1 MSMPPY
7 TDRLLRHARFGQSEI
22 VRELRRRPLGFVDI
36 GARGNVDPA
45 LAQLAGVTAVLGFEP
60 DPEEA
65 RRLQAMGRGPW
76 AEFSIEMAALGEREG
91 PATLYLATEPNNH
104 SLRPT
109 NAAFVQR
116 YAMEKFFPAGSVPLD
131 TTTLDRVIFE
141 KRAGESS
148 LGEFLKV
155 DTQGTELE
163 ILKGARRTLE
173 ERTKVVVCEVE
184 FAPIYSGQALFSD
197 VELFMRDCGFAFF
210 GFSELHARSR
220 KRLDKTTHGGCERL
234 LWSDAIFFKDPIA
247 LSGRPV
253 SGERRS
259 ACLIASAIMLGFY
272 DYALELAEW
281 AAPAAKDGSVFVA
294 DVTSTIQDLARMD
307 TGHTVNDAAA
317 LTRALEKSPHLANV
331 LVGQFVDR
339 RRRLH
344 DYDDVRLESPWLGR
358 TQTLSWEPQQG

>member
-1 MSMPPY
+1 MSVPPY
-7 TDRLLRHARFGQSEI
+7 IDRLLRHARFSQSEI

-65 RRLQAMGRGPW
+65 RRLLAVGRGPW
-76 AEFSIEMAALGEREG
+76 ADFSIETAALGDREG
-91 PATLYLATEPNNH
+91 PATLYLAAEPNNH

-116 YAMEKFFPAGSVPLD
+116 YAMEKFFPTGSIPLD

-141 KRAGESS
+141 KRAGEVS

-163 ILKGARRTLE
+163 ILKGARRTLA
-173 ERTKVVVCEVE
+173 ERTKVVVCEIE

-220 KRLDKTTHGGCERL
+220 KRLDKTTHGGRERL
-234 LWSDAIFFKDPIA
+234 LWSDAVFFKDPIV
-247 LSGRPV
+247 LSSRPV
-253 SGERRS
+253 PGERGS
-259 ACLIASAIMLGFY
+259 ACLIASALMLGFY

-281 AAPAAKDGSVFVA
+281 AAPAAKDGATFVA
-294 DVTSTIQDLARMD
+294 DIMSTIEDLARMNTARTID
-307 TGHTVNDAAA
+307 DAVA
-317 LTRALEKSPHLANV
+317 LSQALQKSPHLANV
-331 LVGQFVDR
+331 IVGQFVDR

>member
-1 MSMPPY
+1 MSTTSY
-7 TDRLLRHARFGQSEI
+7 INRLLRHARFNQSEI
-22 VRELRRRPLGFVDI
+22 VHELRRVPLGFVDI
-36 GARGNVDPA
+36 GARGSVDPA

-65 RRLQAMGRGPW
+65 ERLRSVGHGPW
-76 AEFSIEMAALGEREG
+76 AEFSIEMAALGERQE

-104 SLRPT
+104 SLRPA
-109 NAAFVQR
+109 NKAFIQR
-116 YAMEKFFPAGSVPLD
+116 YAMEKFFPAGSMPLD
-131 TTTLDRVIFE
+131 TTTLDRVLFE
-141 KRAGESS
+141 RSTGDTS

-155 DTQGTELE
+155 DTQGTELD

-173 ERTKVVVCEVE
+173 ERTQVVVCEVE

-197 VELFMRDCGFAFF
+197 VELFMRDRGFAFF
-210 GFSELHARSR
+210 GFSELHGRSR
-220 KRLDKTTHGGCERL
+220 KRLDKSGYGGRERL

-247 LSGRPV
+247 LSSPPV
-253 SGERRS
+253 SRDRRP

-281 AAPAAKDGSVFVA
+281 AAPVAKDGSVFVA
-294 DVTSTIQDLARMD
+294 DVTSTVQDIARMD
-307 TGHTVNDAAA
+307 AASTVDDAVA
-317 LTRALEKSPHLANV
+317 LMRALEKSPHLANV

-358 TQTLSWEPQQG
+358 NQTLLWEPK